1 MICGLNVAV
10 SDSAEK
16 SVDDK
21 PALNVMPDPGEGRIE
36 LFSKLFLVHGAPHH
50 LLHLLRLTLLLLVFV
65 CSSARQAKMSLM
77 SASKDR
83 SKSPSHSHPGPAAHK
98 PVGRR
103 IVKVGRRQV
112 ITEGIVR
119 PIFHDL
125 FHHFMTVSWPR
136 LFATLAAFFIVFD
149 LLFGFLYY
157 LAPGCI
163 ANLNPPGFAGDF
175 FFSVETLA
183 TVGYGE
189 MHPATFY
196 GHLVAMIE
204 IFVGLM
210 SLALIT
216 GLMFARFSRPQAR
229 FLFTRNAVVR
239 PVAGKPTL
247 IFRAANERQNVV
259 QDASAS
265 LRMLRDEVTEE
276 GYRIRR
282 IVDLPL
288 LRSQHPMFT
297 LSWSLM
303 HVIDDASPLSS
314 ETAES
319 LSNSNAVFILS
330 LSGTDENT
338 GQTLMA
344 RSEYSCAEIR
354 WNFTFHDILEEA
366 PDGSIH
372 VDYNKFHDIEP
383 LQDSEAADITSGLLK

>member
-1 MICGLNVAV
+1 
-10 SDSAEK
+10 
-16 SVDDK
+16 
-21 PALNVMPDPGEGRIE
+21 
-36 LFSKLFLVHGAPHH
+36 
-50 LLHLLRLTLLLLVFV
+50 
-65 CSSARQAKMSLM
+65 MS
-77 SASKDR
+77 
-83 SKSPSHSHPGPAAHK
+83 SKSSGH
-98 PVGRR
+98 R
-103 IVKVGRRQV
+103 IVRVGSRRV
-112 ITEGIVR
+112 VTEGINR
-119 PIFHDL
+119 PVFHDL

-136 LFATLAAFFIVFD
+136 LFATLAAFFLVFD

-157 LAPGCI
+157 LVPGCI

-196 GHLVAMIE
+196 GHSVAMIE

-229 FLFTRNAVVR
+229 FIFTRNGVVR
-239 PVAGKPTL
+239 PIAGKPTL

-259 QDASAS
+259 QDASAR

-288 LRSQHPMFT
+288 LRSQHPVFALGWT
-297 LSWSLM
+297 LM
-303 HVIDDASPLSS
+303 HVIDDASPLIS
-314 ETAES
+314 ESAES
-319 LSNSNAVFILS
+319 LSNSKSVFVLS

-344 RSEYSCAEIR
+344 RAEYSSADIR
-354 WNFTFHDILEEA
+354 WNSTFHDILEEA
-366 PDGSIH
+366 PDGTIH
-372 VDYNKFHDIEP
+372 VDYGKFHDIEP
-383 LQDSEAADITSGLLK
+383 LQASEAVAPR

>member
-1 MICGLNVAV
+1 
-10 SDSAEK
+10 
-16 SVDDK
+16 
-21 PALNVMPDPGEGRIE
+21 
-36 LFSKLFLVHGAPHH
+36 
-50 LLHLLRLTLLLLVFV
+50 
-65 CSSARQAKMSLM
+65 MSLM
-77 SASKDR
+77 KPPDSQAF
-83 SKSPSHSHPGPAAHK
+83 AAHK
-98 PVGRR
+98 PVGLR
-103 IVKVGRRQV
+103 IVKVGAREVVTQ
-112 ITEGIVR
+112 GIVR

-136 LFATLAAFFIVFD
+136 LFATLATFFLVFD

-157 LAPGCI
+157 LVPGCI

-189 MHPATFY
+189 MHPQTFY
-196 GHLVAMIE
+196 GHSVAMIE

-239 PVAGKPTL
+239 PIEGKPTL
-247 IFRAANERQNVV
+247 MFRAANERQNVV
-259 QDASAS
+259 QDASAR

-276 GYRIRR
+276 GYHIRR

-288 LRSQHPMFT
+288 LRSEHPMFALGWT
-297 LSWSLM
+297 LM
-303 HVIDDASPLSS
+303 HVIDERSPLSS
-314 ETAES
+314 ETADS
-319 LSNSNAVFILS
+319 LSKSKAVFILS
-330 LSGTDENT
+330 VSGTDENT

-344 RSEYSCAEIR
+344 RGEYSNADIR
-354 WNFTFHDILEEA
+354 WNATFHDILDEA

-372 VDYNKFHDIEP
+372 VDYSRFHDIEP
-383 LQDSEAADITSGLLK
+383 LQETETAPPAV